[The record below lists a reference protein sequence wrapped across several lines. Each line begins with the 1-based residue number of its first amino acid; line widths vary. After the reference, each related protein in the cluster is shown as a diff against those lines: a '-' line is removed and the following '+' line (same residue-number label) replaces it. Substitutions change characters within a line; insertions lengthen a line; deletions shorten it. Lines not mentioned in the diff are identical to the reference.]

1 MMLSEI
7 YKTNRAESQRKIGIL
22 NVSSIAKCYN
32 AGVYDEV

>member
-7 YKTNRAESQRKIGIL
+7 YKTNRAKSQSKAGTL
-22 NVSSIAKCYN
+22 NVSSIATCYN